1 MVSSL
6 DPLLEIGEI
15 NIFTNN
21 MSQQALFYLWTWL
34 KLILSLWFF
43 YLVLRYVAGVGVGA
57 PYFPVRKRDIDD
69 AFTLVDITDK
79 DTIIDLGSGDGKIL
93 LACAKRGAT
102 VIGYELNPVLVLIT
116 KWRLRKHPK
125 AKVYWKNL
133 FTADFAGVTKVFIF
147 GLDPIMHDVSKML
160 KEKAMKDIEIISFA
174 FTLPGFQEVGQKGI
188 AKKYLREPSV

>member
-1 MVSSL
+1 MNHL
-6 DPLLEIGEI
+6 ALLY
-15 NIFTNN
+15 F
-21 MSQQALFYLWTWL
+21 WTWL
-34 KLILSLWFF
+34 KLIIALWFF

-69 AFTLVDITDK
+69 AFTLVDVTEK

-102 VIGYELNPVLVLIT
+102 AVGYELNPVLVLIT
-116 KWRLRKHPK
+116 KWRLRKYPK

-133 FTADFAGVTKVFIF
+133 FTADFTGVTKVFIF

-160 KEKAMKDIEIISFA
+160 KEKAVKDIEVISFA
-174 FTLPGFQEVGQKGI
+174 FDLPGFNKTGQKGI
-188 AKKYLREPSV
+188 AMKYEPSARVS